1 MERLFE
7 VAQVAAMT
15 QEEQQEYIQTMKTE
29 RDIRN
34 YISYAHKKGKEEG
47 RAEGVAEGRAEGR
60 AEESALIAKNLREK
74 GVPVEII
81 SSSTGL
87 TEEQVMAL

>member
-1 MERLFE
+1 MQQKIMERLFE

-34 YISYAHKKGKEEG
+34 YISFAHKKGKE
-47 RAEGVAEGRAEGR
+47 EGR